1 MKKLVSVRELQGY
14 FECHKV
20 NSVLFYTEN
29 QRWYRASDPCKIR
42 MAFPIMLIREN
53 PNLICLK
60 SGAHV
65 MSFDRVKSV
74 EIDTEATALGTV
86 LTIFCGD
93 FDSDGYDFTYTLI
106 AA

>member
-1 MKKLVSVRELQGY
+1 MKKVVSVRELQEY
-14 FECHKV
+14 LA
-20 NSVLFYTEN
+20 NNRISSVLFYTEN

-60 SGAHV
+60 SGSHTI
-65 MSFDRVKSV
+65 SFDRVKSV
-74 EIDTEATALGTV
+74 EIDTETTVLGTV
-86 LTIFCGD
+86 LTLFCGD
-93 FDSDGYDFTYTLI
+93 FGSDGYDFTYTLI

>member
-1 MKKLVSVRELQGY
+1 MKKTVSVRELQEY
-14 FECHKV
+14 IAHHKIS
-20 NSVLFYTEN
+20 SVLFYTEN

-60 SGAHV
+60 SGVHSI
-65 MSFDRVKSV
+65 SFDRVKSV
-74 EIDTEATALGTV
+74 EIDTDATVLGTV
-86 LTIFCGD
+86 LTVFCGD
-93 FDSDGYDFTYTLI
+93 FDSDGYDATYTLI